1 MFHRFLKGLGQMIEI
16 GNNISTCLN
25 NRNGQK
31 IVFLIIPI
39 PFRYVK
45 KGIHIVIVTKCCIR
59 QT

>member
-1 MFHRFLKGLGQMIEI
+1 MFHRFLKVFGQMIEI
-16 GNNISTCLN
+16 GNNIYTCLN

-45 KGIHIVIVTKCCIR
+45 NGIHIVCCASQI
-59 QT
+59 